1 MLESRGTEEP
11 VKLEHATASRL
22 DAPVETLRLHP
33 HQPGANASIELNST
47 PPADKRDHLL
57 AVQFTGSGSEYF
69 RIWIVNLLLMLV
81 TLGIYYPWAKVRRL
95 RYFYGNTVVD
105 GAPLDFHGEPRK
117 MLRGYALTGV
127 LFMLYSAAGNF
138 SPMAGLVALLL
149 VAALWPA
156 LFKSSM
162 QFRLANTS
170 WRGLRF
176 VFKGTLAGA
185 YRALLPLF
193 ALGLAL
199 VAVMTLAPAGTP
211 TSRAS
216 LVTVGAVLAAAVLT
230 APWLWWNL
238 KSYQHNHYALG
249 QLQTEL
255 RTTVDAFYMVF
266 LKTAGVLLA
275 GAAIL
280 GAPLLLLGGWPW
292 SGQQGGFEWVF
303 ATIFALLALFLLGQM
318 IVRPYFTS
326 RMQNLLWSR
335 TGNSSLRF
343 RSQLKCRPL
352 AWLTLKNWLLMTLTL
367 GLYGPFAAIALAR
380 MRLQA
385 ISVTTR
391 VDPDALLDL
400 ARANEGEAAGDAAG
414 DLLGLDIGL

>member
-1 MLESRGTEEP
+1 MLESRCTDRAGEAGTR
-11 VKLEHATASRL
+11 TSRGSTRQL
-22 DAPVETLRLHP
+22 KRCACTLTSQAPK
-33 HQPGANASIELNST
+33 ASIELNST
-47 PPADKRDHLL
+47 PPAEKRDHQL

-193 ALGLAL
+193 VLGLAL
-199 VAVMTLAPAGTP
+199 VAVLTLAPAGAP
-211 TSRAS
+211 ASRAS
-216 LVTVGAVLAAAVLT
+216 LVTGGAVLAAAVLA

-255 RTTVDAFYMVF
+255 RSTVGAFYMVF
-266 LKTAGVLLA
+266 LKTAGVA
-275 GAAIL
+275 GGRRGRHRRAI
-280 GAPLLLLGGWPW
+280 
-292 SGQQGGFEWVF
+292 
-303 ATIFALLALFLLGQM
+303 
-318 IVRPYFTS
+318 
-326 RMQNLLWSR
+326 
-335 TGNSSLRF
+335 
-343 RSQLKCRPL
+343 
-352 AWLTLKNWLLMTLTL
+352 
-367 GLYGPFAAIALAR
+367 
-380 MRLQA
+380 
-385 ISVTTR
+385 
-391 VDPDALLDL
+391 
-400 ARANEGEAAGDAAG
+400 DAAARRLAVVWPARRVRVG
-414 DLLGLDIGL
+414 ARDDLRPCWRCSCSGR